1 MTALTEDK
9 ITTSA
14 SVETLFLK
22 VAAGAKFFKGGT
34 VAIQTDGFAAPA
46 ANVAGHVTMGSAD
59 RGIDN
64 TNGLDGA
71 VEVETQP
78 NNLLRNFVFAAVSP
92 DQSWV
97 GKQAFIVDDQT
108 VAIVDPGNA
117 VRAGTVIEI
126 RDTDTDGSVL
136 VDVLRKTGPGS

>member
-1 MTALTEDK
+1 MTALIEDK

-14 SVETLFLK
+14 SIETLFLK
-22 VAAGAKFFKGGT
+22 AAAGAKFFKGGA
-34 VAIQTDGFAAPA
+34 VAVQTDGFAAPA
-46 ANVAGHVTMGSAD
+46 ADISGHVFMGVAD
-59 RGIDN
+59 LGIDN
-64 TNGLDGA
+64 TTGSDGD
-71 VEVETQP
+71 VEVQVQP
-78 NNLLRNFVFAAVSP
+78 NNILRNFVFAAVSP

-108 VAIVDPGNA
+108 VAIVDPGNN
-117 VRAGTVIEI
+117 VEAGTVVEI